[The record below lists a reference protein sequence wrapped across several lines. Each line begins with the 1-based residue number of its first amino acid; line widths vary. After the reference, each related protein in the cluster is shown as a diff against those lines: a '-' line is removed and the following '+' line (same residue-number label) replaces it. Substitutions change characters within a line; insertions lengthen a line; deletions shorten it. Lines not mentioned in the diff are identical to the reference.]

1 MAARR
6 GDRSGALAEPC
17 LGVQWLFAQ
26 DEEISLG
33 HHASLPAPAASIGGG
48 MPRRLA
54 NLVLLAA
61 VASLLATGIVAW
73 LLPESAAT
81 WLYVAHR
88 IAGITLVLALVWK
101 YAIARRS
108 LRRRG
113 LVGASVWLGLATA
126 LATVLTA
133 GLGLAWTAGLVSF
146 DRPLAYSALNLHVM
160 SGLALG
166 TLLVL
171 HGLVRGEAR
180 PALIS
185 LAGRRTA
192 LRGIGLLAASFVLSV
207 AFDRVALARRVTGS
221 RHARSFTGNAFPVTI
236 WSLDSVPAIDI
247 AAWRLRV
254 SGAVS
259 RPAEL
264 SFADLAE
271 LPRREASAVIDCTGG
286 WWSEQVWSGIGLA
299 DLLERAGIAPSATR
313 IEVIS
318 VTGHRWTF
326 DRAEAERAI
335 FASHVGNEA
344 LSPGH
349 GYPLRLVVPGLRGFL
364 WIKWVGEV
372 VAA

>member
-1 MAARR
+1 
-6 GDRSGALAEPC
+6 
-17 LGVQWLFAQ
+17 
-26 DEEISLG
+26 
-33 HHASLPAPAASIGGG
+33 

-61 VASLLATGIVAW
+61 VASLLVTGVIAW
-73 LLPESAAT
+73 LLPESEAS
-81 WLYVAHR
+81 WLYVTHR
-88 IAGITLVLALVWK
+88 VAGIALVLALVWK

-113 LVGASVWLGLATA
+113 LRGAGVWLGLATA
-126 LATVLTA
+126 LATVATA

-166 TLLVL
+166 TLVVM
-171 HGLVRGEAR
+171 HGLIRGEAR

-185 LAGRRTA
+185 LAGRRAA
-192 LRGIGLLAASFVLSV
+192 LRGMGLLAMSFLLSLE
-207 AFDRVALARRVTGS
+207 FDRVALARRATGS
-221 RHARSFTGNAFPVTI
+221 RHAGSFSGNAFPVTI
-236 WSLDSVPAIDI
+236 WSLDTVPAIDV

-254 SGAVS
+254 SGALS
-259 RPAEL
+259 LPAEL

-271 LPRREASAVIDCTGG
+271 LPRREATAVIDCTGG
-286 WWSEQVWSGIGLA
+286 WWSEQVWSGIGVA
-299 DLLERAGIAPSATR
+299 DLLERSGVSPGATR
-313 IEVIS
+313 VEIVS

-326 DRAEAERAI
+326 DRSTAERAI
-335 FASHVGNEA
+335 LASHVGNEP